1 MSGAA
6 DSLYSQDD
14 LFFTVQADVVGAG
27 GGCSCAQLLCP
38 LRRLLGGTQCSCNE
52 YSSREGL
59 LFYMLNL
66 ERNVQANVI
75 SQQEICLQKP
85 SENLFRDPAA
95 VYIAIQEY
103 KYTS

>member
-38 LRRLLGGTQCSCNE
+38 LRRLLGTRVEKQMLGG
-52 YSSREGL
+52 GL
-59 LFYMLNL
+59 RALD
-66 ERNVQANVI
+66 R
-75 SQQEICLQKP
+75 
-85 SENLFRDPAA
+85 
-95 VYIAIQEY
+95 
-103 KYTS
+103 